1 MSKKIAVSLPADDMI
16 IMPRSILDKIKTAG
30 QNELKLIIWLYAGN
44 TYDAAEA
51 SKALGITPL
60 EADTAAAFWKGAG
73 ILAERESKKTSAA
86 PSRND
91 AVYDSKV
98 IADAIEKNEDFRS
111 LCDRFADLVGK
122 VLNRTDYNALY
133 YLFDHCALSDAYII
147 TAAHYCVSNGKKNMR
162 YIQNAILSM
171 YDEGVDDLSKL
182 DTHLASKQ
190 RFDSDISRLRTLCGI
205 GSRALT
211 AKEKHFAEQWFE
223 AWNMPFE
230 LVRLAYERSVDA
242 TGNASLAYMNKI
254 LESWHANGYT
264 TAEQISSGDRKPMQN
279 TASGASFDADE
290 FFTAALQKSQRS
302 NSNDD

>member
-16 IMPRSILDKIKTAG
+16 IMPRSILDRIKAAG

-44 TYDAAEA
+44 AYDAAEA
-51 SKALGITPL
+51 AKALGMSPL

-73 ILAERESKKTSAA
+73 ILSEQEQKKTSAA
-86 PSRND
+86 PARND

-111 LCDRFADLVGK
+111 LCDKFADLVGK
-122 VLNRTDYNALY
+122 VLNRADYNALY
-133 YLFDHCALSDAYII
+133 YLFDHCALSGAYII
-147 TAAHYCVSNGKKNMR
+147 TATHYCVSNGKKNMR

-171 YDEGVDDLSKL
+171 YDQGVDDLSKL
-182 DTHLASKQ
+182 DCHLASKQ
-190 RFDSDISRLRTLCGI
+190 RFDSNISRLRTLCGM
-205 GSRALT
+205 GGRALS
-211 AKEKHFAEQWFE
+211 AKEKRFVEQWFDE
-223 AWNMPFE
+223 WNMPFE

-242 TGNASLAYMNKI
+242 TGGTSLAYMNKI
-254 LESWHANGYT
+254 LESWRANGYT
-264 TAEQISSGDRKPMQN
+264 TAEQIASGDRKP
-279 TASGASFDADE
+279 TPITSSGASFDADE